1 MFDQCLDRIDKK
13 WALLALTLN
22 GYLGSDIF
30 FRKKIKMTFKFFSL
44 SLQTVTSISVI
55 DTQSTSFSSRNQTS
69 FPSSASSSSSSSSG
83 NATSSSS
90 SSSFTGTSTTTPP
103 NRVNQQSKKS
113 TVTST
118 ISPNNNNNINGN
130 NNNNNLLNDWTD
142 SIRLPHEAIRQLRT
156 TPTKEEQR
164 SLAKVVFYAYKN
176 LHQLLSD
183 ADQQLTNLEALEGE
197 HLV

>member
-1 MFDQCLDRIDKK
+1 
-13 WALLALTLN
+13 
-22 GYLGSDIF
+22 
-30 FRKKIKMTFKFFSL
+30 MTFKFFFL

-90 SSSFTGTSTTTPP
+90 SSSNGTTTTTTP

-113 TVTST
+113 TATST
-118 ISPNNNNNINGN
+118 ISPNNNSNGN
-130 NNNNNLLNDWTD
+130 NNNNNLLNDWSD
-142 SIRLPHEAIRQLRT
+142 VIRLPHEAIRQLRT
-156 TPTKEEQR
+156 TPAKEEQR

-197 HLV
+197 HLVFILITTF